1 MRPIALLLLLATG
14 CASRGE
20 GDGSAPAN
28 SALST
33 SASLGSSSSS
43 GAAPESP
50 APEKQPLLRR
60 EGQALVASP
69 DEKAL
74 YLADEDHAALRR
86 IALTPELTSPPAIT
100 DPPAVHFGDA
110 VETRVDLPGRPAQV
124 FVTADQVFVTV
135 RDPGHLVVFST
146 GEAPKEIYRVPLP
159 ADAWGLA
166 LSPGAESAFVTS
178 AWTHKLTKIDLGSR
192 RVAWSVDVAREP
204 RGVTVSADGKKV
216 YVTHLVGAD
225 LTRVDVTGDPKVD
238 RVSLPAD
245 PLRTLAGDKTVT
257 ASLGYAAIL
266 SPDGSRLFAARHAL
280 GALWEWQGNS
290 TVDILSTKTDEPLVP
305 VRGGKPFGQL
315 SLEDLQANPSWADH
329 AGAFAVGTGNFV
341 QPRAIAYRK
350 KTNHL
355 LIASEGRALLAE
367 LDAMSMAPG
376 LIVNR
381 YYRLGG
387 LAPREPTKIQIP
399 PHCGAPTGI
408 ALSPDEAIAWV
419 YCRTTDN
426 IAAVRLT
433 PDGERAVSSERIYIE
448 GGAYL
453 DKLSPWGPFAYARLA
468 VPASTES
475 FALGRRLFFDA
486 NEPVV
491 SGEMGCA
498 GCHPDGRDD
507 GHVWRELEP
516 KYTKFAHF
524 RAGPT
529 LARATSRGAEDVEPY
544 GFARQTPML
553 AGRVRAVGPYGW
565 HGESP
570 TLVDRIKEGFELHR
584 ENDYM
589 TDGLTL
595 RLRAEPIAEFLR
607 SGLVPP
613 PREDREL
620 TDVEREGK
628 AVFDSPKTGCLTC
641 HVPASEFTDRSSVP
655 LAGFKT
661 LPFFT
666 EDPRREYKVP
676 SLLYVGG
683 TPPYYHDGS
692 AASLEELVEQVK
704 NRMGRTTHLSAGER
718 AALVAYLKTL

>member
-1 MRPIALLLLLATG
+1 MN
-14 CASRGE
+14 
-20 GDGSAPAN
+20 SAPTA
-28 SALST
+28 
-33 SASLGSSSSS
+33 SS
-43 GAAPESP
+43 GPSSAVEPSPEPPTKPS
-50 APEKQPLLRR
+50 PLLRR

-69 DEKAL
+69 SEQAL

-86 IALTPELTSPPAIT
+86 IALTPELTSLPAIT
-100 DPPAVHFGDA
+100 SPPTLHFGDA

-124 FVTADQVFVTV
+124 FATPDRVLVTV
-135 RDPGHLVVFST
+135 RDPGLLVVFST
-146 GEAPKEIYRVPLP
+146 GEQPKEIFRVPLP

-166 LSPGAESAFVTS
+166 LSPDAESAYVTS
-178 AWTHKLTKIDLGSR
+178 AWTHKLTKVDLGSR
-192 RVAWSVDVAREP
+192 SVAWVLDTAREP

-216 YVTHLVGAD
+216 YVSHLIGAD
-225 LTRVDVTGDPKVD
+225 LTRVNVEGKPVID

-245 PLRTLAGDKTVT
+245 PLQTFAGDKTVT

-280 GALWEWQGNS
+280 GALWAWQGNS
-290 TVDILSTKTDEPLVP
+290 TVDVLSTLTDEPVAP
-305 VRGGKPFGQL
+305 VRGGKPHGQL
-315 SLEDLQANPSWADH
+315 TQEEIQEHPFWADH
-329 AGAFAVGTGNFV
+329 AGSFAVESPSFG
-341 QPRAIAYRK
+341 QPRAIAYRA
-350 KTNHL
+350 KTRHL
-355 LIASEGRALLAE
+355 LVASEGRAVLAE

-376 LIVNR
+376 LVVNR
-381 YYRLGG
+381 LYRLGG
-387 LAPREPTKIQIP
+387 LAPKEPTKIQIP

-408 ALSPDEAIAWV
+408 ALSQDESIAWV

-426 IAAVRLT
+426 LVAVRLT
-433 PDGERAVSSERIYIE
+433 PDGARGVSSEINDLE
-448 GGAYL
+448 GGAYRT
-453 DKLSPWGPFAYARLA
+453 KLSPWGPFAYARLA
-468 VPASTES
+468 VPAATES

-486 NEPVV
+486 TEPVV
-491 SGEMGCA
+491 SDLMGCA

-507 GHVWRELEP
+507 GHVWRETKG
-516 KYTKFAHF
+516 KYDRFLHF

-529 LARATSRGAEDVEPY
+529 LARPTSVGDDPTPY

-570 TLVDRIKEGFELHR
+570 TLVERIKAGFELHR
-584 ENDYM
+584 EGDYM

-595 RLRAEPIAEFLR
+595 RIRAEPLAEYLR

-613 PREDREL
+613 PREERDLSE
-620 TDVEREGK
+620 VEQEGK
-628 AVFDSPKTGCLTC
+628 AVFNSPKTGCATC

-655 LAGFKT
+655 LGGWKT
-661 LPFFT
+661 LPLFT
-666 EDPRREYKVP
+666 EDPKREYKVP
-676 SLLYVGG
+676 SLLYVCG

-692 AASLEELVEQVK
+692 AATLEELVDQVK